1 MGTIILIKMNSQT
14 FTYFVFLELLIL
26 SLTEIDN
33 VTNMYR
39 DQSKIIL
46 YSNINNEMNIIL
58 NIQIYKKIIIIYSV
72 DHLNRFWKQ
81 FSRGQLRFFPFI
93 QLRLLL
99 GYK

>member
-58 NIQIYKKIIIIYSV
+58 NIQIYKKILYCDNNMYVSSQKYIT
-72 DHLNRFWKQ
+72 F
-81 FSRGQLRFFPFI
+81 
-93 QLRLLL
+93 
-99 GYK
+99 

>member
-58 NIQIYKKIIIIYSV
+58 NIQIYKKKKIIYSV
-72 DHLNRFWKQ
+72 DHLNRF
-81 FSRGQLRFFPFI
+81 
-93 QLRLLL
+93 
-99 GYK
+99 

>member
-58 NIQIYKKIIIIYSV
+58 NIQIYIKKKIIYSV
-72 DHLNRFWKQ
+72 DHLNRF
-81 FSRGQLRFFPFI
+81 
-93 QLRLLL
+93 
-99 GYK
+99 

>member
-72 DHLNRFWKQ
+72 DHLNRF
-81 FSRGQLRFFPFI
+81 
-93 QLRLLL
+93 
-99 GYK
+99 